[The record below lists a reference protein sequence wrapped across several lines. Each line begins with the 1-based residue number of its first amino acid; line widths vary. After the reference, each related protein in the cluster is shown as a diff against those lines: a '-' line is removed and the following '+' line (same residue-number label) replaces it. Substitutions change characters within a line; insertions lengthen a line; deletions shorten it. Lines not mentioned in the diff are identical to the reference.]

1 MRTRESELS
10 VNFEF
15 ANHMSHAVT
24 LMLICGGINLLLDY
38 VGAHSL
44 TSHLIYAGS
53 GFKSKH
59 AYRNG
64 YFATRIKLP
73 AGYTAGTNTAF
84 YVSTTT
90 NIL

>member
-1 MRTRESELS
+1 MHRAVINTVRFGPTYVAAEIDCCCYSY
-10 VNFEF
+10 
-15 ANHMSHAVT
+15 ANLWT
-24 LMLICGGINLLLDY
+24 NLLLDY
-38 VGAHSL
+38 V
-44 TSHLIYAGS
+44 AGS

-84 YVSTTT
+84 YVSTTH
-90 NIL
+90 IL

>member
-1 MRTRESELS
+1 M
-10 VNFEF
+10 
-15 ANHMSHAVT
+15 
-24 LMLICGGINLLLDY
+24 CGDQ
-38 VGAHSL
+38 
-44 TSHLIYAGS
+44 IYTCAAGS

-84 YVSTTT
+84 YVSTQR
-90 NIL
+90 NNAN